1 MFPGHRSRKRSAR
14 PEARRSCGRRE
25 WVVTG
30 IATRTPNPSAG
41 IADDLRALFD
51 RADEFT
57 VGVEEELLLVDAA
70 TFEPVEVGPRL
81 VSEVLDHDRFHA
93 ELSPAQIEIVSPVCT
108 APAEAVRALVAGRRE
123 ASAALNGEARLAGLG
138 THPFAEPW
146 SGISPG
152 PRFELIERRFR
163 WAARQGGLAAGLH
176 VHLSIPGAD
185 TLLAVYNALRGSM
198 PELAALAAAA
208 PFFAGR
214 DTGLASI
221 RPKLADA
228 FPNQGVAPAFAA
240 WGDYASLLSW
250 GMRTGSFPDHT
261 KLWWECRLHPGFG
274 TIEVRVPDAQ
284 ASAANVETIVTVAWS
299 LARWL
304 AERHGRGEPLP
315 AHPVWA
321 ITENRWRAAA
331 DGVEGA
337 LVDLDLMRP
346 GGTRSRIRELLSR
359 IFPYAGGPA
368 GERAIERA
376 LIMLERPA
384 PRVHRDVAAAG
395 GLPRLVAWAA
405 ERTEREGTA

>member
-1 MFPGHRSRKRSAR
+1 MPASLRGAKTPRDVTSCRSRY
-14 PEARRSCGRRE
+14 
-25 WVVTG
+25 WVITI
-30 IATRTPNPSAG
+30 IATRTPNPSTG

-51 RADEFT
+51 RADDFT
-57 VGVEEELLLVDAA
+57 VGVEEELLLVEPT
-70 TFEPVEVGPRL
+70 TFEPVEAGPRL
-81 VSEVLDHDRFHA
+81 LAEVLDHDRFRA
-93 ELSPAQIEIVSPVCT
+93 ELSPAQIEIVSPACT
-108 APAEAVRALVAGRRE
+108 APADAVRALVAGRRE

-138 THPFAEPW
+138 VHPFAEAW

-163 WAARQGGLAAGLH
+163 WAARQGGLAAGVH
-176 VHLSIPGAD
+176 VHLGIPGAD
-185 TLLAVYNALRGSM
+185 TLLAVYNALRGYM

-240 WGDYASLLSW
+240 WSDYASLLSW
-250 GMRTGSFPDHT
+250 GIRTGSFPDHT

-284 ASAANVETIVTVAWS
+284 APAANVEAVATVAWS

-315 AHPVWA
+315 AHPAWA
-321 ITENRWRAAA
+321 IAENRWRASA
-331 DGVEGA
+331 DGAEGA
-337 LVDLDLMRP
+337 LVDLDLMRSVA
-346 GGTRSRIRELLSR
+346 TRSRIRETLSR
-359 IFPYAGGPA
+359 IVPYAGGPA
-368 GERAIERA
+368 GERAVERA
-376 LIMLERPA
+376 LLMLERPG
-384 PRVHRDVAAAG
+384 PRVHRDVAAAR
-395 GLPRLVAWAA
+395 GLPGLVAWAA
-405 ERTEREGTA
+405 DRTEREGPA

>member
-1 MFPGHRSRKRSAR
+1 MRI
-14 PEARRSCGRRE
+14 
-25 WVVTG
+25 V
-30 IATRTPNPSAG
+30 TRTPNPSSG
-41 IADDLRALFD
+41 IADELRAVFD
-51 RADEFT
+51 RAPEFT
-57 VGVEEELLLVDAA
+57 VGVEEELLLVDPR
-70 TFEPVEVGPRL
+70 TFGPVDAGPRL
-81 VSEVLDHDRFHA
+81 LENLHDHDRFRA

-108 APAEAVRALVAGRRE
+108 SPGDAVRALVDGR
-123 ASAALNGEARLAGLG
+123 SAAVAVLAGDARLAGLG
-138 THPFAEPW
+138 AHPFAEPW

-152 PRFELIERRFR
+152 PRFESIERRFR

-176 VHLSIPGAD
+176 VHLGIPGAD
-185 TLLAVYNALRGSM
+185 TLLAVYNALRGFM

-228 FPNQGVAPAFAA
+228 FPNQGVAPAFAGWNEYA
-240 WGDYASLLSW
+240 ALLGWGR
-250 GMRTGSFPDHT
+250 RTGSFPDHT

-284 ASAANVETIVTVAWS
+284 AAPEDVDTVATVAWS

-304 AERHGRGEPLP
+304 AERHGRGESLP

-337 LVDLDLMRP
+337 LVELDVMRP
-346 GGTRSRIRELLSR
+346 VATRTRIGDLLSR
-359 IFPYAGGPA
+359 IGAYAGGPA
-368 GERAIERA
+368 GERAVERGFT
-376 LIMLERPA
+376 MLERPA
-384 PRVHRDVAAAG
+384 PGMHREIATSS
-395 GLPRLVAWAA
+395 GLPALVAWAA
-405 ERTEREGTA
+405 DRTEGTCA

>member
-1 MFPGHRSRKRSAR
+1 
-14 PEARRSCGRRE
+14 
-25 WVVTG
+25 
-30 IATRTPNPSAG
+30 
-41 IADDLRALFD
+41 
-51 RADEFT
+51 
-57 VGVEEELLLVDAA
+57 
-70 TFEPVEVGPRL
+70 
-81 VSEVLDHDRFHA
+81 VLDHDRFRA

-108 APAEAVRALVAGRRE
+108 EPSDAVRALVAGRRE
-123 ASAALNGEARLAGLG
+123 AFAALNGEARLAGLG
-138 THPFAEPW
+138 AHPFAEPW

-163 WAARQGGLAAGLH
+163 WAARQGALAAGLH
-176 VHLSIPGAD
+176 VHLGIPGAD
-185 TLLAVYNALRGSM
+185 TLLAVYNGLRGYM

-250 GMRTGSFPDHT
+250 GIRTGSFRDHT

-284 ASAANVETIVTVAWS
+284 ASAASAEAVVTVAWS

-315 AHPVWA
+315 AHPAGV

-331 DGVEGA
+331 DGLEGT
-337 LVDLDLMRP
+337 LVDLDRMRP
-346 GGTRSRIRELLSR
+346 VATRSRVGDVLSR
-359 IFPYAGGPA
+359 IGPYAGGPA
-368 GERAIERA
+368 GERAVERA
-376 LIMLERPA
+376 LTTLERPA
-384 PRVHRDVAAAG
+384 PRVHRDVAAAR
-395 GLPRLVAWAA
+395 GLPGLVAWAA
-405 ERTEREGTA
+405 DRTEREAAA